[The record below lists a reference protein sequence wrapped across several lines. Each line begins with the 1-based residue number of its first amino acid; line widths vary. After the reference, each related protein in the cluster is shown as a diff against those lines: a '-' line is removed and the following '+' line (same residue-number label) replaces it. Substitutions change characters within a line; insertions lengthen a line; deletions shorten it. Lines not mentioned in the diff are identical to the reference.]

1 MAYAEVNVFHCD
13 YSKFW
18 RAVST
23 WIILNNL
30 LNSHDCTGDLSNF
43 SAFEYFRCIE
53 RKGLCYYVSD
63 CTGASFTACQVLP
76 GRQGW
81 ISPPADVPIDHG
93 ARFCC
98 MENK

>member
-1 MAYAEVNVFHCD
+1 MTCKEAQFILTTNNFGALLVHVLF
-13 YSKFW
+13 
-18 RAVST
+18 
-23 WIILNNL
+23 LNNV
-30 LNSHDCTGDLSNF
+30 LNIHDCTQYLSPFCAFQNF
-43 SAFEYFRCIE
+43 KCLE

-63 CTGASFTACQVLP
+63 CTGAFFTACQVLP

-98 MENK
+98 MENQ